1 MSNILKKEHAS
12 YRRSSIMKHL
22 KEFVKSVPGLPQDR
36 QGKLQIQ
43 AGRYSSPCNTR
54 TAGQVYNKSGYN
66 QIWQA

>member
-22 KEFVKSVPGLPQDR
+22 KEFVKSVPDYRRTDKGNYKYKLEDILLLVILGR
-36 QGKLQIQ
+36 LGKCI
-43 AGRYSSPCNTR
+43 T
-54 TAGQVYNKSGYN
+54 GYN